1 MADLVDSLSTLTA
14 NPVASS
20 PQGCFLDEDAD
31 GRLDTDEDL
40 EFIEEGEHEDEEVS
54 KPSVF
59 NGKDKEGVK
68 ISPGQ
73 DSKKSGDGG
82 NKENEKERNIAN
94 GKIRDLENLDRGASR
109 GKEARVLCG
118 ASSTPT
124 TKRAPLTLVE
134 LPVDVLKDIVKEVNH
149 TNDLTNLSL
158 TCRCLHALS
167 IPHIYSR
174 FDIVWPDVSTPGD
187 RTGVDALT
195 YGLATLT
202 ASGRRGN
209 DYARWV
215 KKFSLGNGPGDW
227 VGEYNINKEGG
238 KMLGTLV
245 CLAITRMIALETFS
259 WDMPTGVLREVFK
272 ALHDLN
278 GTLKN
283 VHVRFHDNTET
294 TPPTSQDPSRRVE
307 TPTFKGFE
315 GLRSLSVLDIDE
327 MQYLEEVSYA
337 VEKSVDKLRELRLG
351 LAHHVPP
358 GGRWIRD
365 LDEAPHGET
374 LPLVQ
379 SAVGG
384 ALGIVVGRI
393 VDLEEGRRRRKINKL
408 PENTNTSPG
417 QNIPPPPALPQPPS
431 STSALVTLVNGVPA
445 PANLGLQGNA
455 GPILIPTD
463 DAPATPVDEASATS
477 PSLDGFVEV
486 ESATPGVVTAGV
498 AHTTASTGVTAFSV
512 VGPGAVQQI
521 VPTVSSTPINI
532 PQVPSPIPPTGQAS
546 EPLFSNVSP
555 ITLAP
560 TVGPSAPKP
569 RPMKPIEIEE
579 TKPALQLT
587 LETLELERVPL
598 SIRVL
603 TKAID
608 WTTLSN
614 LTILGCHD
622 HDRFWRALRHRF
634 SPHPNHGSSMAP
646 TNIGINKPGY
656 LRRPSNPV
664 GHAPEYRIRLKKLH
678 TDTVT
683 GALLAFIRETLPPNS
698 LEVLFL
704 QEIPNYSS
712 VVPMEHIYKSAMRRH
727 KGSLRKL
734 LIDSNVGLGG
744 ENASKWIFDKEVI
757 AFVSSGKMPNLRE
770 LGMAIEWKNWHYFL
784 TRLPLMPQL
793 RSLYIHYVRHGP
805 HISDFESKEM
815 AQQIVNTVILR
826 PEVELCYVG
835 VLNKCFE
842 LLEDGGPDDP
852 ETEPDIH
859 STTAQHAPPG
869 ATGVPGSPP
878 IGMTV
883 VPVAINSEDE
893 DSDAEEEDDDE
904 EDEEDGDETDTD
916 EVAGDKYLSDDEDW
930 TGKSTDKG
938 ARVRLREILFYDDKV
953 AVFRARHGKL

>member
-1 MADLVDSLSTLTA
+1 MADPVNSASTVTA
-14 NPVASS
+14 YPVASS
-20 PQGCFLDEDAD
+20 SLFACFHGGDVD

-40 EFIEEGEHEDEEVS
+40 EFIEEGEQEDEEDS

-59 NGKDKEGVK
+59 NQGSDGKDKEGEK

-73 DSKKSGDGG
+73 DSRKNGDGE
-82 NKENEKERNIAN
+82 NKENEKERNTSN
-94 GKIRDLENLDRGASR
+94 GKIRDLENSDRGASQ
-109 GKEARVLCG
+109 GKGTQILPETNSKPA
-118 ASSTPT
+118 

-134 LPVDVLKDIVKEVNH
+134 LPVDVLKEIVKEVNH

-174 FDIVWPDVSTPGD
+174 FDIVWPDASTPGD

-259 WDMPTGVLREVFK
+259 WDMPTGVLRDVFK

-337 VEKSVDKLRELRLG
+337 VEKSVDRLRELRLG

-365 LDEAPHGET
+365 LDEVPHGEAS
-374 LPLVQ
+374 PLVQ

-408 PENTNTSPG
+408 AENANAHPG
-417 QNIPPPPALPQPPS
+417 QNISSPPALPQPPGS
-431 STSALVTLVNGVPA
+431 APALVTLVNGVPA
-445 PANLGLQGNA
+445 PANTSLQGNS
-455 GPILIPTD
+455 GPNLIPTD
-463 DAPATPVDEASATS
+463 DAPATPVDEASTTA
-477 PSLDGFVEV
+477 PSLDGFAAEPVLSNEPPT
-486 ESATPGVVTAGV
+486 TPT
-498 AHTTASTGVTAFSV
+498 
-512 VGPGAVQQI
+512 
-521 VPTVSSTPINI
+521 PTV
-532 PQVPSPIPPTGQAS
+532 A
-546 EPLFSNVSP
+546 
-555 ITLAP
+555 
-560 TVGPSAPKP
+560 PSAPKP
-569 RPMKPIEIEE
+569 RPMKPIGIEE
-579 TKPALQLT
+579 ERPVVQLT

-603 TKAID
+603 TRAID

-634 SPHPNHGSSMAP
+634 SPHPNHGSSMTP
-646 TNIGINKPGY
+646 TNLGIGKPGY
-656 LRRPSNPV
+656 LRRPSNPT
-664 GHAPEYRIRLKKLH
+664 GYAPEYRIRLKKLH

-704 QEIPNYSS
+704 QEGPSYSS
-712 VVPMEHIYKSAMRRH
+712 VVPMELIYKSAIRRH
-727 KGSLRKL
+727 KGSLKKL
-734 LIDSNVGLGG
+734 LIDSNVGG
-744 ENASKWIFDKEVI
+744 ENASKWIFDKEVL
-757 AFVSSGKMPNLRE
+757 AFISTGKMPNLRE

-784 TRLPLMPQL
+784 TRLPFMQQL
-793 RSLYIHYVRHGP
+793 RSLYIHYVRGGP
-805 HISDFESKEM
+805 HISDYESKEM

-835 VLNKCFE
+835 VLNKCYE

-852 ETEPDIH
+852 EAGPDIH
-859 STTAQHAPPG
+859 PAAAQHAPPG

-878 IGMTV
+878 VGMTV
-883 VPVAINSEDE
+883 VPIAINSEDE
-893 DSDAEEEDDDE
+893 DSDAEEDEEDDE
-904 EDEEDGDETDTD
+904 EDEADGDETDTD
-916 EVAGDKYLSDDEDW
+916 EAVGDKYLSDDEDW
-930 TGKSTDKG
+930 AGKSTDKG
-938 ARVRLREILFYDDKV
+938 VGVRLREILFYDDKV